1 MEDICRE
8 DTPFDKE
15 NVSYCWLD
23 CDPGHDDAMATI
35 LALFSNNI
43 KLLGVSLSS
52 GNQTVQKTTRNLLNI
67 LNICGCISQTKP
79 DQYLDELKDE
89 LKFDDCLSYG
99 GLKIPVIS
107 GCEKPMLRKSVICD
121 QIHGESGLCGAHF
134 CELPAWAVN
143 YVKRL
148 NSNSKHF
155 TTLIYEALRE
165 SAKRVTMIITGPMTN
180 IGLLFLNY
188 PKIIDF
194 IEKIV
199 FMGGAIGSGNTG
211 PVAEFNIQVDPEAAY
226 IVLESQVPL
235 YMIPLE
241 VTHTILVT
249 QQILDKI
256 SSLETI
262 FSQEIVKLLLFFKKT
277 YKEIFNFDDPPLH
290 DPAAV
295 CFVVDSTIFDYRLMR
310 VDVELHS
317 PLSYGQ
323 TVCDIYNMSTKPK
336 NVNVCTRLN
345 VDKFWQY
352 LLDAIL
358 HANKQSPLKEL

>member
-1 MEDICRE
+1 MGDECRL
-8 DTPFDKE
+8 DKPFVNQD
-15 NVSYCWLD
+15 VSYCWLD

-35 LALFSNNI
+35 LALFSNRI

-79 DQYLDELKDE
+79 DNYSEALNKQLG
-89 LKFDDCLSYG
+89 FDDCLNYG

-107 GCEKPMLRKSVICD
+107 GCEKPLLRPSVICGE
-121 QIHGESGLCGAHF
+121 IHGETGLCGTTF
-134 CELPAWAVN
+134 CELPPWAVS
-143 YVKRL
+143 YVKSL
-148 NSNSKHF
+148 NSHSKHF
-155 TTLIYEALRE
+155 TTMIYETFKE
-165 SAKRVTMIITGPMTN
+165 SPKKVTVIITGPMTN
-180 IGLLFLNY
+180 IGLLMLNY
-188 PKIIDF
+188 PKVVDY

-211 PVAEFNIQVDPEAAY
+211 AVAEFNIQVDPEAAY
-226 IVLESQVPL
+226 IVLESQVPI
-235 YMIPLE
+235 YMVPLE

-262 FSQEIVKLLLFFKKT
+262 FSQEIVKLLLFFRKT
-277 YKEIFNFDDPPLH
+277 YKEIFGFDDPPLH

-295 CFVVDSTIFDYRLMR
+295 CFVIDSTIFDYRLMR
-310 VDVELHS
+310 VDIELHS
-317 PLSYGQ
+317 HLSYGQ
-323 TVCDIYNMSTKPK
+323 TVCDIYNMSTKRK
-336 NVNVCTRLN
+336 NVHVCTRLN
-345 VDKFWQY
+345 IDKFWHY
-352 LLDAIL
+352 LLDAIA